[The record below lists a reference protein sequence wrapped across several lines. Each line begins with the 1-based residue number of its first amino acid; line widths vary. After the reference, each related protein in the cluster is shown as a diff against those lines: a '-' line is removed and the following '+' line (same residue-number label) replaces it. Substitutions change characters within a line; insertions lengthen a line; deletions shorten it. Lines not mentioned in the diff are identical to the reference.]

1 MGLAFAKFMRMYGGD
16 TYRGWPQTRDG
27 VIPWGLFWLLYA
39 AIPPL
44 MAHDRVNATQ
54 ATSLGQ
60 ALVEAPK
67 EQRDT
72 VRRLMRDEIVRAGLD
87 PDDGDDE

>member
-1 MGLAFAKFMRMYGGD
+1 
-16 TYRGWPQTRDG
+16 
-27 VIPWGLFWLLYA
+27 
-39 AIPPL
+39 

-54 ATSLGQ
+54 AASLGQ